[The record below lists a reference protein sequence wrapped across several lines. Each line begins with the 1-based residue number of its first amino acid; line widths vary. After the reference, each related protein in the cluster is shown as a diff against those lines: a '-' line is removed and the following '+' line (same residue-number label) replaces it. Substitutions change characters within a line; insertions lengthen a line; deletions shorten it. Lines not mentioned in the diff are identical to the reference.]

1 MNLTFSRD
9 AQRSACWTI
18 AASLFRLVIA
28 NAATAQYPGNPY
40 QRFGTP
46 NPGGPYGPGL
56 SPYLNLLRGGNPA
69 VNYYNGVL
77 SERDRRFFQQQAGQS
92 ILGLEQEVGAIQPV
106 SEDLL
111 PTLPG
116 TGHPTA
122 FGYAGS
128 YFPQT
133 AYPGRTGAGSVAN
146 NLRPRR

>member
-1 MNLTFSRD
+1 MRLTFSRD
-9 AQRSACWTI
+9 AQRNAYLTI
-18 AASLFRLVIA
+18 TASFFLLLVA

-92 ILGLEQEVGAIQPV
+92 ILGLEQEVGAVQPG

-122 FGYAGS
+122 FGYAGA

-133 AYPGRTGAGSVAN
+133 AYPGRYGPGSVAN